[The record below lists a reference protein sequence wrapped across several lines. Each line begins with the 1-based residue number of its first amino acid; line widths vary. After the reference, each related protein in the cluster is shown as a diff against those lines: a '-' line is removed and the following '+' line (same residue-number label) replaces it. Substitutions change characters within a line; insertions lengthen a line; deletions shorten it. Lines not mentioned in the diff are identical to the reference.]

1 MSEQITFA
9 TSDFASN
16 PEPRCPCILLLDVSG
31 SMNGRPINELNAGL
45 VTFRDELLA
54 DPLALKRVELGI
66 VTFGPVHVEQ
76 PFTSAANFFPPI
88 LFAQGDTP
96 MGAAIT
102 KALDMVE
109 ERKREYRANG
119 ISYYRPWI
127 FLITDGAPTDE
138 WQAAAK
144 AAANKVFRGEEDKR
158 FAFFSIGVQGAD
170 MKTLAQISVRQ
181 PLPLQG
187 LQFRELFSW
196 LSSSLRSVSRSTPGT
211 EVVLEAPKGWT
222 SV

>member
-88 LFAQGDTP
+88 QFAQGDTP

-102 KALDMVE
+102 NALDMVE

-138 WQAAAK
+138 WQ

>member
-16 PEPRCPCILLLDVSG
+16 PEPRCPCILLPDVSG
-31 SMNGRPINELNAGL
+31 SMSGRPINELNAGL

-54 DPLALKRVELGI
+54 DSLALKRVELGI

-76 PFTSAANFFPPI
+76 PFTCAANFFPPI

-138 WQAAAK
+138 WQ

>member
-76 PFTSAANFFPPI
+76 LFTSAANFFPPI

-138 WQAAAK
+138 WQAAA
-144 AAANKVFRGEEDKR
+144 NKVFRGEEDKR

-181 PLPLQG
+181 PLPLQ
-187 LQFRELFSW
+187 
-196 LSSSLRSVSRSTPGT
+196 
-211 EVVLEAPKGWT
+211 
-222 SV
+222 

>member
-31 SMNGRPINELNAGL
+31 SMSGRPINELNTGL

-54 DPLALKRVELGI
+54 DSLALKRVELGI

-76 PFTSAANFFPPI
+76 LFTSAANFFPPI

-138 WQAAAK
+138 WQ

>member
-54 DPLALKRVELGI
+54 DSLALKRVELGI

-138 WQAAAK
+138 WQAAA
-144 AAANKVFRGEEDKR
+144 NKVFQGKKIRSLPSFPSVFRGGYEDSGTNQR
-158 FAFFSIGVQGAD
+158 SSAFATAGI
-170 MKTLAQISVRQ
+170 TI
-181 PLPLQG
+181 P
-187 LQFRELFSW
+187 
-196 LSSSLRSVSRSTPGT
+196 
-211 EVVLEAPKGWT
+211 
-222 SV
+222 

>member
-31 SMNGRPINELNAGL
+31 SMSGRPINELNAGL

-54 DPLALKRVELGI
+54 DPLALKR
-66 VTFGPVHVEQ
+66 VEQ

-138 WQAAAK
+138 WQAAA
-144 AAANKVFRGEEDKR
+144 NKVFQGEEDKK

>member
-31 SMNGRPINELNAGL
+31 SMSGRPINELNTGL

-54 DPLALKRVELGI
+54 DSLALKRVELGI

-138 WQAAAK
+138 WRLQPTK
-144 AAANKVFRGEEDKR
+144 CFGGKKIKGLLSFPSVFRGR
-158 FAFFSIGVQGAD
+158 I
-170 MKTLAQISVRQ
+170 
-181 PLPLQG
+181 
-187 LQFRELFSW
+187 
-196 LSSSLRSVSRSTPGT
+196 
-211 EVVLEAPKGWT
+211 
-222 SV
+222 